1 MVLLTYTTLIILS
14 GVTLLGFTAGI
25 MGTFAFLRQES
36 LLGDAISHAALP
48 GIALM
53 FLATYTK
60 HPLVL
65 LSGGALAGFVGVA
78 CLYAGQTYTI
88 LKKDALLGIVLS
100 VFFGFGLVLL
110 TVIQKIPIAR
120 QSMLNKFLFGNAATL
135 LYSDV
140 KLIAIVCCFV
150 WITLFCCFKEFAL
163 GTCDRLFAQSL
174 GYNVVLIDI
183 LLLCLQVITIVIG
196 LQTVG
201 VILMSSM
208 MIAPAAAAR
217 QWTKKLWRT
226 VLLSGL
232 IGATNAIIGTIISCS
247 YDRVPTG
254 PAIVVVASC
263 FVIVSLLFGTHRG
276 VVYTYFMH
284 ANKVGANN
292 D

>member
-1 MVLLTYTTLIILS
+1 MIFTYTTIIILS
-14 GVTLLGFTAGI
+14 GVTLLGFTAGM

-36 LLGDAISHAALP
+36 LLGDAISHASLP

-53 FLATYTK
+53 FLATHTK
-60 HPLVL
+60 SPLIL
-65 LSGGALAGFVGVA
+65 LFGGALAGFVGVA

-110 TVIQKIPIAR
+110 TVIQKTPIAS

-140 KLIAIVCCFV
+140 KFIAIVCFV
-150 WITLFCCFKEFAL
+150 IWVSLFFCFKEFAL
-163 GTCDRLFAQSL
+163 ATCDRLFAQSL
-174 GYNVVLIDI
+174 GYNLKVIDV

-208 MIAPAAAAR
+208 MIAPAASAR
-217 QWTKKLWRT
+217 QWTKKLWCM
-226 VLLSGL
+226 VLLSGI
-232 IGATNAIIGTIISCS
+232 IGSLNAIIGALISCS
-247 YDRVPTG
+247 YERIPTG

-263 FVIVSLLFGTHRG
+263 FVIISLLFGAHRG
-276 VVYTYFMH
+276 LIYTYLRKTK
-284 ANKVGANN
+284 NIGNSY